1 MARILIAEDDPLVF
15 SFIEKRLRKAGYA
28 TQVADDGDK
37 AIEFALNG
45 DFDLVLLDMALPSRD
60 GFEVLQEVR
69 RRGSQI
75 PVIVVTGRPE
85 MRDLV
90 ARLSVGSADFMVK
103 PFRFDEL
110 LARVRAHLRSHGMRA
125 DSDVVVATQDAEG
138 SPPSV
143 DPPSENGRRGA
154 G

>member
-15 SFIEKRLRKAGYA
+15 SFIEKRLRKAGYT

-37 AIEFALNG
+37 AIECALSG

-60 GFEVLQEVR
+60 GFEVLQELR
-69 RRGSQI
+69 RVGSEI

-90 ARLSVGSADFMVK
+90 AHLSVGSADFMIK

-110 LARVRAHLRSHGMRA
+110 LARVRAHLQFHGTRA
-125 DSDVVVATQDAEG
+125 DRNGEVPTHDEDG
-138 SPPSV
+138 SPSV
-143 DPPSENGRRGA
+143 PPPWDTGWRGS
-154 G
+154 